1 WGQRGRLTHGAFI
14 GLPGRYAGNCCGSRR
29 KKALGRFIDRSW
41 MEGTL
46 MSAQPRLVIAI
57 DGPSGTGKSTI
68 ARWIAQDLNLS
79 YLDTG
84 ANYRAATLW
93 CMKNGLD
100 LTQPDSVDT
109 QQITDLITTMPLAQD
124 LNPHNF
130 SLALDGQDVTDA
142 IRSDEV
148 TANVSVLSTRR
159 EVREHLVELQR
170 QAIQSRPR
178 IVVEGRDITTVVAP
192 DAEARILLTA
202 APEIRM
208 ARRGQQL
215 RETNQDPGNVESDVV
230 GRDEKDSA
238 LVDFTTPA
246 EGVAEIDSSNL
257 SLEDTVTVVLAE
269 IQRQVNAN
277 GS

>member
-1 WGQRGRLTHGAFI
+1 
-14 GLPGRYAGNCCGSRR
+14 
-29 KKALGRFIDRSW
+29 
-41 MEGTL
+41 

-68 ARWIAQDLNLS
+68 ARWVAQELNLS

-100 LTQPDSVDT
+100 LSNPDSVET
-109 QQITDLITTMPLAQD
+109 EQITELIRTMPLAQD
-124 LNPHNF
+124 LNPNNF
-130 SLALDGQDVTDA
+130 TLALDGQDITED
-142 IRSDEV
+142 IRADEV
-148 TANVSVLSTRR
+148 TSRVSVLSTRA
-159 EVREHLVELQR
+159 EVRELLVELQR
-170 QAIQSRPR
+170 QAIQARPR

-202 APEIRM
+202 APEVRI
-208 ARRGQQL
+208 ARRSQQL
-215 RETNQDPGNVESDVV
+215 RETDQDPTNVKSDVI
-230 GRDEKDSA
+230 GRDAKDSA
-238 LVDFTTPA
+238 LVDFVTPA

-257 SLEDTVTVVLAE
+257 SLDDTVTVVLAE

>member
-1 WGQRGRLTHGAFI
+1 
-14 GLPGRYAGNCCGSRR
+14 
-29 KKALGRFIDRSW
+29 
-41 MEGTL
+41 
-46 MSAQPRLVIAI
+46 MSPQPRLVIAI
-57 DGPSGTGKSTI
+57 DGPSGTGKSTV
-68 ARWIAQDLNLS
+68 ARWVAQDLGLS

-100 LTQPDSVDT
+100 LSNPESVET

-124 LNPHNF
+124 LNPNNVT
-130 SLALDGQDVTDA
+130 LALDGQDITEA
-142 IRSDEV
+142 IRTDEV
-148 TANVSVLSTRR
+148 TANVSVLSTRP
-159 EVREHLVELQR
+159 EVREHLVKLQR
-170 QAIQSRPR
+170 QAIEARPR

-202 APEIRM
+202 SPEVRM
-208 ARRGQQL
+208 SRRGQQL
-215 RETNQDPGNVESDVV
+215 RETHQDPNNVESDVLD
-230 GRDEKDSA
+230 RDAKDSA
-238 LVDFTTPA
+238 LVDFMTPA
-246 EGVAEIDSSNL
+246 EGVTEIDSTNL

>member
-1 WGQRGRLTHGAFI
+1 
-14 GLPGRYAGNCCGSRR
+14 
-29 KKALGRFIDRSW
+29 
-41 MEGTL
+41 
-46 MSAQPRLVIAI
+46 MSPQPRLVIAI
-57 DGPSGTGKSTI
+57 DGPSGTGKSTV
-68 ARWIAQDLNLS
+68 ARWVAQDLGLS

-100 LTQPDSVDT
+100 LAKPESIET

-124 LNPHNF
+124 LNPNNVT
-130 SLALDGQDVTDA
+130 LALDGEDITEA

-148 TANVSVLSTRR
+148 TSNVSVLSTRPA
-159 EVREHLVELQR
+159 VREHLVQLQR
-170 QAIQSRPR
+170 QAIEARPR

-202 APEIRM
+202 SPEVRM

-215 RETNQDPGNVESDVV
+215 RETQQDHTKVEADVLE
-230 GRDEKDSA
+230 RDAKDSA
-238 LVDFTTPA
+238 LVDFMTPA
-246 EGVAEIDSSNL
+246 DGVAEIDSTNL

-269 IQRQVNAN
+269 IQRQINAN

>member
-1 WGQRGRLTHGAFI
+1 
-14 GLPGRYAGNCCGSRR
+14 
-29 KKALGRFIDRSW
+29 
-41 MEGTL
+41 

-68 ARWIAQDLNLS
+68 ARWVAQELNLS

-100 LTQPDSVDT
+100 LSNPDSVET
-109 QQITDLITTMPLAQD
+109 QQITELIRTMPLAQD
-124 LNPHNF
+124 LNPNNF
-130 SLALDGQDVTDA
+130 TLALDGQDITED
-142 IRSDEV
+142 IRADEV
-148 TANVSVLSTRR
+148 TSRVSVLSTRA
-159 EVREHLVELQR
+159 EVRELLVELQR
-170 QAIQSRPR
+170 QAIQARPR

-202 APEIRM
+202 APEVRM
-208 ARRGQQL
+208 ARRSQQL
-215 RETNQDPGNVESDVV
+215 RETDQDPTNVESDVI
-230 GRDEKDSA
+230 GRDAKDSA
-238 LVDFTTPA
+238 LVDFVTPA

-257 SLEDTVTVVLAE
+257 SLDDTVTVVLAE

>member
-1 WGQRGRLTHGAFI
+1 
-14 GLPGRYAGNCCGSRR
+14 
-29 KKALGRFIDRSW
+29 
-41 MEGTL
+41 
-46 MSAQPRLVIAI
+46 MSSQPRLVIAI

-68 ARWIAQDLNLS
+68 ARWIAQELGLS

-100 LTQPDSVDT
+100 FDNPDAVDT
-109 QQITDLITTMPLAQD
+109 QQITELIQTMPLAQD
-124 LNPHNF
+124 LNPNNF
-130 SLALDGQDVTDA
+130 TLALDGEDITEA

-148 TANVSVLSTRR
+148 TAHVSVLSTRAQ
-159 EVREHLVELQR
+159 VREHLVQLQR
-170 QAIQSRPR
+170 QAIDARPR

-192 DAEARILLTA
+192 DADARILLTA
-202 APEIRM
+202 SPEVRM

-215 RETNQDPGNVESDVV
+215 RETDQNPSNVQNDVI
-230 GRDEKDSA
+230 GRDQKDSA
-238 LVDFTTPA
+238 LVDFMSPA
-246 EGVAEIDSSNL
+246 DGVAEIDSTEL

-269 IQRQVNAN
+269 IQRQQHAN